1 MINFPEKK
9 GSKWLHF
16 GQLNCSYLPNHE
28 LGFDGVGRPSHHIA
42 SKKAW
47 WILIIHL

>member
-9 GSKWLHF
+9 D
-16 GQLNCSYLPNHE
+16 LNGFTLAALTVVLLPNHE
-28 LGFDGVGRPSHHIA
+28 LGFDGFGRSSHHIA